1 MFLVGCGSAAERS
14 SAREREALTE
24 STSGAFAEP
33 PAQPLKN
40 ILLSEEN
47 CFIIEL

>member
-14 SAREREALTE
+14 SARECFALTE
-24 STSGAFAEP
+24 STEGAFAEP
-33 PAQPLKN
+33 PAQTEKI

-47 CFIIEL
+47 CFIIKL